1 MAAEQSIRQ
10 LVPDDAVHLL
20 KWLSDEQVLA
30 FYEGRDRTHDAA
42 LVQEHFYSTDAE
54 NVTRCLVCH
63 EAVPV
68 GYLQFYPLDPATKEA
83 YGYAKDTI
91 VYGMDQFI
99 GEPAY
104 WNRGIG
110 ADLVQAVIRYVH
122 QLGAAV
128 VVMDPQEWNK
138 RAIRCYEKCGFRQKK
153 KLPRHEWH
161 EGSLRDCLLMEWR
174 PSPAEN

>member
-1 MAAEQSIRQ
+1 
-10 LVPDDAVHLL
+10 VPDDAVHLL
-20 KWLSDEQVLA
+20 KWLSDEQALA
-30 FYEGRDRTHDAA
+30 FYEGRDRPHDAA
-42 LVQEHFYSTDAE
+42 LVQEHFYSTDDDE
-54 NVTRCLVCH
+54 GVTRCLVCH
-63 EAVPV
+63 EAVLV

-128 VVMDPQEWNK
+128 VVMDRKNGTNGRSAAMKNAVFAK
-138 RAIRCYEKCGFRQKK
+138 RKSFPGTSGTKEACAIAC
-153 KLPRHEWH
+153 
-161 EGSLRDCLLMEWR
+161 
-174 PSPAEN
+174 